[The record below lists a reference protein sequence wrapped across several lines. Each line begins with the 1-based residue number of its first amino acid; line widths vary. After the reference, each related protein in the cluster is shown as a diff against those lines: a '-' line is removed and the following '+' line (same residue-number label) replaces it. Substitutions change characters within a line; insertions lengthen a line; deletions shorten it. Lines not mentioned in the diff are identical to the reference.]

1 MFYNKEH
8 LKATLQIKS
17 ISSFKYNNN
26 KYSAYQAKD
35 KKTLLVKC
43 FDTDTTLPYSAW
55 LSNIYSGYYNEQEEP
70 TTSLKSVEIVEP
82 NPIDPFTY
90 FSHVTDSIID
100 DEFINSMGI
109 PAFKKDYKKHPN
121 IKRFDYTAWSEEN
134 SAYSYI
140 QGVHD
145 VLMTTFDESVN
156 IRYKKGKWQNI
167 TGGKNTGAFF
177 PSVNEKCSTLLLCEG
192 LKDGINSDIGFNDVD
207 ILVTDGKNQPFLF
220 NAYDVNLEKYK
231 MIFFVDDRDVKNE
244 EVIKLFEEMDKEHY
258 EKVKM
263 FDWSLFK
270 EPMKD
275 ISNILKAIYEKDTNS
290 FLSEELVKLIGAL
303 ETKSQIK
310 RKVLPILKKATRQ
323 KSFVTIHNDHLEKK
337 LTAQTEHAIKTKN
350 MNMLNYVIK
359 QKHHNDF
366 NLDFE
371 AKYLISKPLHSTNE
385 FNIELKKYLSDFAPT
400 IIKKITENHITLLDS
415 PTNTGKSTLVKT
427 ELVKSFKNI
436 IYVAPLRTVVDEFC
450 RGSSF
455 TNVSQKGQNINA
467 TLADLNALFVGMT
480 TDIFFNLLKSFPSE
494 MKQRLSDVDL
504 IVFDE
509 QHLIKESENFREK
522 VTEVNKYLLNNHSGK
537 VLFMSGTPHID
548 SSKIS
553 IIKATVPK
561 ENRDDIYYQ
570 DNPFENEEEFI
581 KNVIKEVKKHSVM
594 IYCSSTLKVTEV
606 TDVLRATDTD
616 CFSITSDG
624 ILWNKEIVKSKSL
637 DPRKQIKKWSETC
650 VYICTTRATTGLN
663 LPNLKGIYQYGTI
676 FNSNTF
682 IQLMARE
689 RSGGFYYYITPFM
702 ERNILDSMEQRAI
715 GISKK
720 FQSLGVDKLSAHWHK
735 EALQRYLVENLSL
748 AVEKRNLDGFLS
760 VYSEELKIIEA
771 YGLGNAT
778 IENDDYVFNLDSKNV
793 SEILKG
799 IDTTIERKYIDR
811 ILIDYLCK
819 NNISLLNEIY
829 NLSFTIHDA
838 TIKKNDVE
846 LRLIT
851 EEGKEAKKAKRA
863 ESRELNKE
871 RKEKVV
877 KKLGAYFSFNQLNK
891 EFNSGELDRLLESEV
906 IDFEKLKKANE
917 SKQPRD
923 KIVIL
928 RTALIPIKNIV
939 KITVDALLSSDDIF
953 TTKDLDLLIQEAYP
967 TKKRNKH
974 PYAPFLKVLYSSV
987 YKGKELQFD
996 NMLVVKDK
1004 VKRNKKQFYDVLRF
1018 KEDFDPKTT
1027 KEFIKQ
1033 ESERLEKVRLD
1044 ELSERATKKYGF
1056 EVVYES

>member
-26 KYSAYQAKD
+26 KYSAFLAKD
-35 KKTLLVKC
+35 KETLLIKC
-43 FDTDTTLPYSAW
+43 FDTDTTIPYSAW
-55 LSNIYSGYYNEQEEP
+55 LSNIYSGYYNEQEEH

-82 NPIDPFTY
+82 NSIDPFTY
-90 FSHVTDSIID
+90 FSHVTDSLID
-100 DEFINSMGI
+100 DEFLNSMGI
-109 PAFKKDYKKHPN
+109 PAFKKDYKKHSN

-134 SAYSYI
+134 SIYSYI

-156 IRYKKGKWQNI
+156 IRYKKGRWQNI

-177 PSVNEKCSTLLLCEG
+177 PSDNKKCSTLLLCEG
-192 LKDGINSDIGFNDVD
+192 LKDGINSDIGFNGVD

-220 NAYDVNLEKYK
+220 NNYDVNLKKYK
-231 MIFFVDDRDVKNE
+231 MIFFANDRDVEPKE
-244 EVIKLFEEMDKEHY
+244 IIKLFEQMDKEYH

-263 FDWSLFK
+263 LDWSLFK

-275 ISNILKAIYEKDTNS
+275 ISNILRAIYEKDSNG

-310 RKVLPILKKATRQ
+310 RKVLPILKKATLL
-323 KSFVTIHNDHLEKK
+323 KSFVEIHNDHLENR
-337 LTAQTEHAIKTKN
+337 LTVQAEHAIKTKN

-366 NLDFE
+366 NLDLE
-371 AKYLISKPLHSTNE
+371 SKYLISKPLHSTNE
-385 FNIELKKYLSDFAPT
+385 FNIELKKYLSDFAP
-400 IIKKITENHITLLDS
+400 IIMEKITENHITLLDS

-427 ELVKSFKNI
+427 ELVKNFKNI
-436 IYVAPLRTVVDEFC
+436 VYVAPFRTVVDEFC
-450 RGSSF
+450 IGSNF

-467 TLADLNALFVGMT
+467 TLADLNASFVGMT
-480 TDIFFNLLKSFPSE
+480 TDIFFNLLKSYPSE

-548 SSKIS
+548 NDKIS
-553 IIKATVPK
+553 IIRATVPK

-581 KNVIKEVKKHSVM
+581 ANVNKEILKHSVM
-594 IYCSSTLKVTEV
+594 IYCSSTLKVSEV
-606 TDVLRATDTD
+606 TDLLRANDTN

-624 ILWNKEIVKSKSL
+624 ILWNNEIVKSKSL
-637 DPRKQIKKWSETC
+637 DPKKQIKKWSETC
-650 VYICTTRATTGLN
+650 VYICTTRATTGVN
-663 LPNLKGIYQYGTI
+663 LPKLKGIYQYGTI
-676 FNSNTF
+676 YNANTF
-682 IQLMARE
+682 IQLMARL

-720 FQSLGVDKLSAHWHK
+720 FQSLGVDKLSVHWHN
-735 EALQRYLVENLSL
+735 EALQSYLIENLSL

-771 YGLGNAT
+771 YGLGNVT
-778 IENDDYVFNLDSKNV
+778 KENNDYIFNLDSKNV

-851 EEGKEAKKAKRA
+851 EEGIEAKKAKRA
-863 ESRELNKE
+863 ESRELNKD
-871 RKEKVV
+871 RKEKII
-877 KKLGAYFSFNQLNK
+877 KKFDVFFSFTQLNK
-891 EFNSGELDRLLESEV
+891 EFTHGELDRLLESKV
-906 IDFEKLKKANE
+906 IDFEKLKATNDN
-917 SKQPRD
+917 RD

-939 KITVDALLSSDDIF
+939 EITVNAIMTNDDIF
-953 TTKDLDLLIQEAYP
+953 TIKDLDLLIQENYP

-974 PYAPFLKVLYSSV
+974 PYAPFLKVLFSSV
-987 YKGKELQFD
+987 YEGKELQFD
-996 NMLVVKDK
+996 NMLMIKNK
-1004 VKRNKKQFYDVLRF
+1004 VKRNKKHFYDVLRF
-1018 KEDFDPKTT
+1018 KKDFNPKTT

-1033 ESERLEKVRLD
+1033 ESERLEKIRLD
-1044 ELSERATKKYGF
+1044 GLSERDTKKYGF